1 MRISGLHDIE
11 MVLRCFKC
19 LKDSNKAGKR
29 AERHVLSLVF
39 LSLKKKRPRGD
50 LIALSNFLR
59 RGSGKGGAG
68 LCSLITDDKSS
79 RMA

>member
-1 MRISGLHDIE
+1 MSYQLGL
-11 MVLRCFKC
+11 
-19 LKDSNKAGKR
+19 
-29 AERHVLSLVF
+29 

-50 LIALSNFLR
+50 LIALCNFLR